1 MDPETIREITPE
13 MDPETMQGIA
23 PEMALETIQGITPEM
38 DPETIQEIT
47 PEMTLEEIRE
57 IVLEEVPDILREV
70 QAYMGMHIRMLEK
83 EKAVDGRNFQQDGYF
98 ITQMEERRKMNGVI
112 FIMV

>member
-38 DPETIQEIT
+38 ALETI
-47 PEMTLEEIRE
+47 PEMALEEIRE

-83 EKAVDGRNFQQDGYF
+83 EKAADGRNFQQDGYF